1 MPDGLIVD
9 FLTGATGYRRRH
21 SFGRR
26 QPLPRALGMHRKDA
40 DPNRFH
46 IIDATAGLGRD
57 AFLLASLGTHVT
69 LLERNLTMFRL
80 LQQAMARARAHDA
93 QTAAIMDRM
102 HLVHADARHYLSSRN
117 PEYVYLDPMHPQRT
131 GSALVKKQLRQ
142 VRDLVGTDP
151 DSGDLL
157 RSALQ
162 VATKRVVLKWPLRA
176 PAPPGIPAPSHQ
188 ICGKTVRYDVFVRHR
203 T

>member
-9 FLTGATGYRRRH
+9 FLTGATGYRQRH

-26 QPLPRALGMHRKDA
+26 QPLPRALGLHKKDA
-40 DPNRFH
+40 DPHRFH

-57 AFLLASLGTHVT
+57 AFLLASLGVRVT
-69 LLERNLTMFRL
+69 LLERNPEMFSL
-80 LQQAMARARAHDA
+80 LQQAMARARDHSPEM
-93 QTAAIMDRM
+93 AAIMDRM
-102 HLVHADARHYLSSRN
+102 HLLHADARHYLGGRS

-142 VRDLVGTDP
+142 VRELVGTDP

-157 RSALQ
+157 RTALQ
-162 VATKRVVLKWPLRA
+162 VATRRVVLKWPLRA
-176 PAPPGIPAPSHQ
+176 PALPGIPAPSHQ